1 MDNIGADVDES
12 FEEERRRQ
20 QEKEREYRENEQQ
33 QQYQTPTET
42 KYAAPVSPPPEAPIR
57 SPANNLSSL
66 RSTTPASAVKDDQ
79 VKFTKKYIFS
89 LGGLIRLSLIVI
101 ELTYSQL
108 FPN

>member
-33 QQYQTPTET
+33 QYQTPTET

-57 SPANNLSSL
+57 SPANNLPNL
-66 RSTTPASAVKDDQ
+66 RTTTPASVVKDDQ

-101 ELTYSQL
+101 ELNYL
-108 FPN
+108 LLKN